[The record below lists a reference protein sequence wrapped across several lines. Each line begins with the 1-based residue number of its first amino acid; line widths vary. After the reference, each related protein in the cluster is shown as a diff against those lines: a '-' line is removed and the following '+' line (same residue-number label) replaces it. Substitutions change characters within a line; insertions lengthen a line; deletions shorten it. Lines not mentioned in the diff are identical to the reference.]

1 MYYSGKAD
9 ILAELRRNYQEDSIS
24 HLCQTATD
32 GKCVVTCFSF
42 ADPLKPYLCPF
53 NIMSSIYPSDLFN
66 KFWQDKLT
74 ELGQTKGLVSF
85 HDITELTE
93 LGQTK
98 GLVSFHDITEL
109 VWKPVFVQCQLLL
122 SDLKSWKLKLHEV
135 DQLFKERY
143 YEKQKALLRD
153 ITNLSQ
159 AVNKCQ
165 GIVEQDSGWIKDA
178 TNRISQYWNLCNYH
192 EAAQAF
198 IKIRDTL
205 GLTGNFSLVER
216 VAKQVMCL

>member
-1 MYYSGKAD
+1 MYYSGQAD
-9 ILAELRRNYQEDSIS
+9 ILVQLRRNYQEDSIS

-42 ADPLKPYLCPF
+42 ADPLKPYLSPF

-85 HDITELTE
+85 HDITEL
-93 LGQTK
+93 
-98 GLVSFHDITEL
+98 
-109 VWKPVFVQCQLLL
+109 VWKPVFKQCQMLL

>member
-1 MYYSGKAD
+1 MYYSGQAD
-9 ILAELRRNYQEDSIS
+9 ILVQLRRNYQEDSIS

-42 ADPLKPYLCPF
+42 ADPLKPYLSPF
-53 NIMSSIYPSDLFN
+53 NIISSIYPSDLFN

-85 HDITELTE
+85 HDITEL
-93 LGQTK
+93 
-98 GLVSFHDITEL
+98 
-109 VWKPVFVQCQLLL
+109 VWKPVFKRCQMLL

>member
-1 MYYSGKAD
+1 MYYSDQAD
-9 ILAELRRNYQEDSIS
+9 ILAQLRRNYQEDSIS

-42 ADPLKPYLCPF
+42 ADPLKPYLSPF
-53 NIMSSIYPSDLFN
+53 NIMSSINPSDLFN
-66 KFWQDKLT
+66 KFWQDKLN
-74 ELGQTKGLVSF
+74 
-85 HDITELTE
+85 E